1 MMIQNTL
8 SRLFWLSTFCFV
20 VGCAIKNPPQV
31 LDNKVELPDN
41 YQADSRSSETLDSLD
56 YHDFF
61 KDTVLVALID
71 TAIMNNYDLAVA
83 LERIKVADAAILR
96 RKGQLAPEGF
106 GFANVGGQRYGDYTE
121 AGVGNYDTNFSENI
135 GDDRRIPYP
144 FTPAYNFGIGATWE
158 LDIWKKIQN
167 MKKSALSNYLATR
180 EARQLIITDLVAKV
194 ASTYYNML
202 EKENELEII
211 EKNIALQG
219 QAVEL
224 IKIQKL
230 AGGVTELAVRQ
241 FSAQLLN
248 SRSLEYSVRQE
259 IYELEIELNFLLGR
273 VPRTIVRGVGIL
285 EQQLPNMIFTGVPSD
300 LLLNRPD
307 LRQKEFEL
315 QAANANVYVA
325 RAAFYPS
332 LNLTAALGFDAFRP
346 QLVLNP
352 NSIAAGILANLTA
365 PIFNKKR
372 IRADL
377 KKAESENY
385 ILLYEYEK
393 ATLNALSE
401 VLINLKGIE
410 NSQNFYELK
419 VQQVDELRNAQL
431 TSNDLFITGF
441 ANYLEVITAQA
452 AVFEAE
458 LSLMKA
464 RNQQFLYVVD
474 LYRSLGG
481 GWKDVPQL

>member
-1 MMIQNTL
+1 MINQSTYIRISLIISL
-8 SRLFWLSTFCFV
+8 SILA
-20 VGCAIKNPPQV
+20 GCAIKNPPQALNNQV
-31 LDNKVELPDN
+31 RLPGN
-41 YQADSRSSETLDSLD
+41 YQPDSSQNTALDSLD

-61 KDTVLVALID
+61 KDSVLIGLID
-71 TAIMNNYDLAVA
+71 IAIKNNYDLTIA
-83 LERIKVADAAILR
+83 LQRINIADAAILR

-106 GFANVGGQRYGDYTE
+106 GTANLGGQRYGDYTE

-135 GDDRRIPYP
+135 DADRRIPYP
-144 FTPAYNFGIGATWE
+144 FTPTYNFGVGATWE

-167 MKKSALSNYLATR
+167 MKEAAFNSYLATR
-180 EARQLIITDLVAKV
+180 EARQLIITNIVAKV
-194 ASTYYNML
+194 ASTYYNLL

-211 EKNIALQG
+211 VKNIALQE

-241 FSAQLLN
+241 FNAQLLN
-248 SRSLEYSVRQE
+248 SRSLEYSVKQE
-259 IYELEIELNFLLGR
+259 VYELEIALNLLLGR
-273 VPRTIVRGVGIL
+273 VPIPITRGVGIL
-285 EQQLPNMIFTGVPSD
+285 EQQLPTMINTGIPSD
-300 LLLNRPD
+300 LLRNRPD

-332 LNLTAALGFDAFRP
+332 LNLTAALGFEAFKP

-352 NSIAAGILANLTA
+352 NSIAAGVLANLTA

-377 KKAESENY
+377 KKAASENY
-385 ILLYEYEK
+385 VLLYEYEK

-401 VLINLKGIE
+401 VLVNLRGIE
-410 NSQNFYELK
+410 NAQNFYELK

-481 GWKDVPQL
+481 GWKDP

>member
-1 MMIQNTL
+1 MNQSNII
-8 SRLFWLSTFCFV
+8 RLLLIITISNF

-31 LDNKVELPDN
+31 LNNTVQLPDY
-41 YQADSRSSETLDSLD
+41 YQQDSIQSVMIDTLD
-56 YHDFF
+56 YNDFF
-61 KDTVLVALID
+61 KDTVLLGLID
-71 TAIMNNYDLAVA
+71 TAVMNNYDLIIA
-83 LERIKVADAAILR
+83 LERIKIADAAILR
-96 RKGQLAPEGF
+96 RKGQLVPEGF
-106 GFANVGGQRYGDYTE
+106 GIANLGAQRYGDYTE
-121 AGVGNYDTNFSENI
+121 EGVGNYDTNFSENI
-135 GDDRRIPYP
+135 DTDRRIPYP
-144 FTPAYNFGIGATWE
+144 FTPAYNFGVGATWE

-167 MKKSALSNYLATR
+167 MKKAAFNNYLASR
-180 EARQLIITDLVAKV
+180 EARQLIMTDIVAKV
-194 ASTYYNML
+194 ASTYYNLL

-211 EKNIALQG
+211 VKNIALQE

-224 IKIQKL
+224 VKIQKL

-241 FSAQLLN
+241 FNAQLLN
-248 SRSLEYSVRQE
+248 SRSLEYSARQE
-259 IYELEIELNFLLGR
+259 IYELEIELNLLLGR
-273 VPRTIVRGVGIL
+273 APQSITRGLGIL
-285 EQQLPNMIFTGVPSD
+285 EQELPSMINTGVPSD

-332 LNLTAALGFDAFRP
+332 LNLTAALGFDSFKP

-352 NSIAAGILANLTA
+352 NSIAAGVLANLTA

-401 VLINLKGIE
+401 VMINLKGIE
-410 NSQNFYELK
+410 NAQNFYELK

-481 GWKDVPQL
+481 GWKDLPGL